1 MSGAPHAP
9 ALRREA
15 PVPMLDYQFL
25 GLVAVVLALVSRG
38 SLPAVVTVTAVVGLV
53 TLAGEVAAGWYRR
66 RHPQPRRR
74 PSPRSGRQPVA
85 APNPSDGDFQRW
97 IAAVERVL
105 SSAD

>member
-1 MSGAPHAP
+1 
-9 ALRREA
+9 
-15 PVPMLDYQFL
+15 MLDYQFL

-38 SLPAVVTVTAVVGLV
+38 SLLAVVTVTAVVGLV

-66 RHPQPRRR
+66 RHPQPRR
-74 PSPRSGRQPVA
+74 PSTRSGRQAVA

-105 SSAD
+105 RSAE